1 MVDEDWKPGT
11 PDGHEECDTCDKAE
25 EAARFYYS
33 EIMRQLMDA
42 PRFQDWFQCNYDVH
56 QMINDET
63 KTIEVLVMETRAEV
77 ALERMEALLRAK
89 RDNDKP
95 SILTATEADLKAIDA
110 LAKGKT

>member
-1 MVDEDWKPGT
+1 MTDEEWPSLIEADPEVDRQ
-11 PDGHEECDTCDKAE
+11 E

-63 KTIEVLVMETRAEV
+63 KTIEVLVMEVRAEV
-77 ALERMEALLRAK
+77 ALERMGQLLAARKTEA
-89 RDNDKP
+89 
-95 SILTATEADLKAIDA
+95 SEVVTATSADLKAIDK
-110 LAKGKT
+110 LMEGEKK